1 MNRLIASCLLAAVL
15 LTTGCD
21 KKPEETPS
29 PKPSAK
35 LPNTKGLPAST
46 NLYAQLDLK
55 LDPQQ
60 KQAYGA
66 LIDSVIKAA
75 SNKAEGREILRKIA
89 EVMGRL
95 KDAGLGDFTK
105 GDLDSV
111 VFGLTLPESPLG
123 FIRFEPED
131 AEITLIMRGK
141 FSPDRTKAFCQSEQ
155 IPESLIEGQTA
166 WDLGKLLARLSGEES
181 FGDAKGEKAIWF
193 AYADNGTIAAG
204 TRGSLRKSLG
214 ALKGERASLKAG
226 PVKATEDFKDW
237 NFYLCFNN
245 PRLIEAAASQGKSR
259 RAEDRI
265 AQRIIEIIPHDQA
278 VIISGGRGD
287 SEAVA
292 VILSNDQNQENI
304 QYSFSASKSL
314 TPKILKVYTE
324 SIGEIIDEVG
334 R

>member
-1 MNRLIASCLLAAVL
+1 MLTAVL

-21 KKPEETPS
+21 KKPEETPP
-29 PKPSAK
+29 PKQAGK
-35 LPNTKGLPAST
+35 LPNTKGLPVST
-46 NLYAQLDLK
+46 NLYGQLDLK

-75 SNKAEGREILRKIA
+75 SNKAEGREVLRKIA

-105 GDLDSV
+105 GDLGSV
-111 VFGLTLPESPLG
+111 VFGLSLPESPLG
-123 FIRFEPED
+123 FVRFEPED

-141 FSPDRTKAFCQSEQ
+141 FSPGRTKAFCQSEQ

-166 WDLGKLLARLSGEES
+166 WDLGQLLARLCGEES

-193 AYADNGTIAAG
+193 AYADNGTLAVG
-204 TRGSLRKSLG
+204 TRNTLRKSLG
-214 ALKGERASLKAG
+214 ALKGERPSLQPG
-226 PVKATEDFKDW
+226 TVKAAEDFKDW

-245 PRLIEAAASQGKSR
+245 PRLIEAAASLGKSR

-265 AQRIIEIIPHDQA
+265 ARRIIEIIPHDQA

-292 VILSNDQNQENI
+292 VILSSDRTQENI
-304 QYSFSASKSL
+304 QYSFSASKTL

-324 SIGEIIDEVG
+324 SIGDLIEEAG